1 MRATASR
8 KRKTLGE
15 FLAKARR
22 DQGLDC
28 EEVAER
34 AGVGPT
40 WYQWLE
46 AGRDIG
52 LSGTLLRWVADAL
65 AIGGDSLG
73 KIFELAAVEEDAE
86 VTGSVEP
93 VFPEVTRVIDAMAP
107 HPAYLI
113 GRRGHVLVWNQPTEA
128 VYRCHL
134 VPPLCRNVYMFLF
147 AQPDVRKLIVNWEH
161 QAYRLVGDFKAA
173 LAADPH
179 DRVLLD
185 VRRRLDALNPD
196 FRRIY
201 RSRPQAD
208 TRQTIFSHPRVG
220 SMTFDLQ
227 DLAVAQ
233 QPRQT
238 IRVYLPRRDDG
249 TQERMARLMQLH
261 TRDEG
266 NRQHRE
272 LLAKVRRAKDHLDA
286 CYARGV
292 PLEELTALLQIDKYS
307 LIRAFA
313 KEVGYPPYAYQL
325 LVRIFYARRFLSE
338 GHAAADVAAMVG
350 LADQSHL
357 IRHFRRIE
365 DMTPAQH
372 VAASTRAARQ

>member
-1 MRATASR
+1 MTITTSG
-8 KRKTLGE
+8 KRKALGE
-15 FLAKARR
+15 LLAQVRR
-22 DQGLDC
+22 DQSLDP

-34 AGVGPT
+34 AGVGRT
-40 WYQWLE
+40 WYEWLE

-52 LSGTLLRWVADAL
+52 LSATSLRWVADAL
-65 AIGGDSLG
+65 AISGAR
-73 KIFELAAVEEDAE
+73 LATLFQLAGVKEDAE
-86 VTGSVEP
+86 VAGSVEP
-93 VFPEVTRVIDAMAP
+93 VAPEVARAIDAMAP

-134 VPPLCRNVYMFLF
+134 IPPLCRNVYMFLF

-161 QAYRLVGDFKAA
+161 QAHRLVGDFKAS

-185 VRRRLDALNPD
+185 LRRRLDALNPD

-220 SMTFDLQ
+220 PMTFDLQ
-227 DLAVAQ
+227 DLAVAD
-233 QPRQT
+233 QPGQK
-238 IRVYLPRRDDG
+238 IRVYQPRHDDG
-249 TQERMARLMQLH
+249 THVRLSKLIQLH
-261 TRDEG
+261 TRDES
-266 NRQHRE
+266 NQEHRG
-272 LLAKVRRAKDHLDA
+272 LLVAIRRAKEHLDA
-286 CYARGV
+286 SYAGGV
-292 PLEELTALLQIDKYS
+292 PLEELTALLQVDKYR

-313 KEVGYPPYAYQL
+313 REVGYPPYAYQL
-325 LVRIFYARRFLSE
+325 LVRIFHARRLLTE
-338 GHAAADVAAMVG
+338 GRAAADVAAMVG
-350 LADQSHL
+350 FADQSHL

-365 DMTPAQH
+365 GVTPAQH
-372 VAASTRAARQ
+372 VAAATRAAPQ